1 MKRGSV
7 RAVFPAGGMF
17 DEHIFWGRRLACPRT
32 LGVWFSAFARE
43 SVVIWKVMQSVP
55 FCRQRYGVRT
65 VRLCCKGVFAVDEN
79 SIHDLEK
86 ERTKKKK
93 DEASILRMSLRALY
107 PCPSPNQPSS
117 RIGHTHHLYLPWIY
131 FCGLPRTRYLHNC
144 PPFGCHFAPA
154 A

>member
-55 FCRQRYGVRT
+55 FCRQT
-65 VRLCCKGVFAVDEN
+65 VRCPYCKVVGVFAVDEN
-79 SIHDLEK
+79 SIHGLEK

-93 DEASILRMSLRALY
+93 ME
-107 PCPSPNQPSS
+107 
-117 RIGHTHHLYLPWIY
+117 
-131 FCGLPRTRYLHNC
+131 
-144 PPFGCHFAPA
+144 PPY
-154 A
+154 